1 MRNII
6 GWQCFSTDRGQI
18 AKHRKPGLRMAGL
31 KDSVEETQR
40 VSMLYCIGVSLSYA
54 AVSVAITFVNK
65 IVLSVY
71 QFQFEQTLILAQ
83 LLVGSLA
90 IYFLSLLGIC
100 RIPTFDYQIA
110 FKALPLSI
118 WFFLYV
124 VTGLGSLRSLTVP
137 TWSALRRLTAL
148 CILFLDAFVDARS
161 KPLVLMLQYFV
172 PWLFDSACIPI
183 VDSPANRAFPS
194 CYLTIEY

>member
-1 MRNII
+1 
-6 GWQCFSTDRGQI
+6 
-18 AKHRKPGLRMAGL
+18 
-31 KDSVEETQR
+31 
-40 VSMLYCIGVSLSYA
+40 MLYCIGVSLSYA

-71 QFQFEQTLILAQ
+71 EFEFEQTLILAQ

-90 IYFLSLLGIC
+90 IYFLSILGVC
-100 RIPTFDYQIA
+100 RIPTFDLQVA

-148 CILFLDAFVDARS
+148 CILGLDAFVDARS
-161 KPLVLMLQYFV
+161 KSCSKLQKIF
-172 PWLFDSACIPI
+172 
-183 VDSPANRAFPS
+183 
-194 CYLTIEY
+194 YLERPFASTHISYWYSFK